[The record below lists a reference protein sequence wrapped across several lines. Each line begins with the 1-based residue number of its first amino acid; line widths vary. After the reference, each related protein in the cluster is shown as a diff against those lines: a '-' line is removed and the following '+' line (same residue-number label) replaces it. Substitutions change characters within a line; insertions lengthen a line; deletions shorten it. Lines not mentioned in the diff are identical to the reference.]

1 MFSVLSD
8 VPMTKA

>member
-8 VPMTKA
+8 KN